1 MTRLYDN
8 NHFKYESTNKTVYLS
23 LDQGMDMATQAK
35 DDRLFS
41 DDIRHG
47 GMITKAGRS
56 NKILVVDDEQDI
68 VFTLK
73 TILTEAGFMVDAY
86 TNPSVAFEMFRP
98 EMYDLVIL
106 DIRMPGLN
114 GFELYMKLLELDSS
128 IKVLFL
134 TAVNE
139 FSMYAKFKSNVSP
152 MSGKRYYLQKPVD
165 LTKLLQRVDDMLS
178 L

>member
-1 MTRLYDN
+1 MSIDQSIHTSSQADN
-8 NHFKYESTNKTVYLS
+8 DN
-23 LDQGMDMATQAK
+23 
-35 DDRLFS
+35 LFAE
-41 DDIRHG
+41 DIRRDDVTQVGH
-47 GMITKAGRS
+47 S
-56 NKILVVDDEQDI
+56 HKILVVDDEQDI

-73 TILTEAGFMVDAY
+73 TILTEAGFSVDAF

-98 EMYDLVIL
+98 EKYELIIL

-114 GFELYMKLLELDSS
+114 GFELYMKLLEQDNS

-139 FSMYAKFKSNVSP
+139 FSMYAKFKSSVSP

-165 LTKLLQRVDDMLS
+165 LPKLLQRVDDMLG